1 MVTKYKGKRPSAQK
15 SQTKPARPKQRATS
29 NVPQAKSPKQTTK
42 PKQKPKHHNARRI
55 PHAKAEQSATRG
67 QRPKKQYQSSK
78 ALKGKL
84 RIAIIGGNEEVGR
97 NCTMLEYGNDI
108 IFIDMGL
115 QFPEENMPGIDY
127 VIPNTKYVKG
137 KESNIRGVIITHGHL
152 DHIGGVHHVLPEI
165 GNPPVYALPMAAGM
179 IKKKQEDFHGR
190 SIDLKQVKV
199 TDTLQLGKFKVSFL
213 HLNHSIPDAVGI
225 IIDTPEGR
233 IVHTGDWKF
242 DFHPS
247 GTAPAD
253 FGKIAKLGNEGVVA
267 LLSDSTNSNKPGHQ
281 ISEKEIGKNLEQ
293 LIKSVKGRI
302 ILGTFSSQLSRVKQI
317 IEIAEMHGRKIAID
331 GYSMKTNV
339 EIAKQLGYLKFQQ
352 STIITP
358 EQMDKYPKH
367 KVMLICTG
375 AQGERR
381 AALMRIANNEHRSIR
396 LIPGD
401 TVIFSSSVVPGNEKA
416 VERLRD
422 VLARSRVDTI
432 DFKMLD
438 IHAGG
443 HAKAED
449 IKLMIS
455 LMQPKYYVPI
465 EGNTYLLVANAEIA
479 KSLGY
484 SEDKNIFIPDNGQV
498 MEFAKGEGKLT
509 QEKIPTDYVFVDGLG
524 VGDVSQVVLRDRQLL
539 AEDGMV
545 VVIVQ
550 IGRKDGKLHGSPDII
565 SRGFVYMKE
574 NKALIEAVRK
584 RAKTIVTDRNPSSQA
599 DSDYIRNRLRNDL
612 GTFLFKKTER
622 RPMILPVVIEV

>member
-1 MVTKYKGKRPSAQK
+1 M
-15 SQTKPARPKQRATS
+15 
-29 NVPQAKSPKQTTK
+29 
-42 PKQKPKHHNARRI
+42 
-55 PHAKAEQSATRG
+55 
-67 QRPKKQYQSSK
+67 
-78 ALKGKL
+78 
-84 RIAIIGGNEEVGR
+84 
-97 NCTMLEYGNDI
+97 
-108 IFIDMGL
+108 
-115 QFPEENMPGIDY
+115 
-127 VIPNTKYVKG
+127 
-137 KESNIRGVIITHGHL
+137 
-152 DHIGGVHHVLPEI
+152 
-165 GNPPVYALPMAAGM
+165 
-179 IKKKQEDFHGR
+179 
-190 SIDLKQVKV
+190 
-199 TDTLQLGKFKVSFL
+199 
-213 HLNHSIPDAVGI
+213 
-225 IIDTPEGR
+225 
-233 IVHTGDWKF
+233 
-242 DFHPS
+242 
-247 GTAPAD
+247 
-253 FGKIAKLGNEGVVA
+253 
-267 LLSDSTNSNKPGHQ
+267 
-281 ISEKEIGKNLEQ
+281 
-293 LIKSVKGRI
+293 
-302 ILGTFSSQLSRVKQI
+302 
-317 IEIAEMHGRKIAID
+317 
-331 GYSMKTNV
+331 
-339 EIAKQLGYLKFQQ
+339 
-352 STIITP
+352 
-358 EQMDKYPKH
+358 
-367 KVMLICTG
+367 
-375 AQGERR
+375 
-381 AALMRIANNEHRSIR
+381 
-396 LIPGD
+396 
-401 TVIFSSSVVPGNEKA
+401 
-416 VERLRD
+416 
-422 VLARSRVDTI
+422 
-432 DFKMLD
+432 
-438 IHAGG
+438 GG

>member
-1 MVTKYKGKRPSAQK
+1 TKYKGKRPSAHK
-15 SQTKPARPKQRATS
+15 PQTKPSRPQ
-29 NVPQAKSPKQTTK
+29 PEAKSPKQPTK
-42 PKQKPKHHNARRI
+42 AKQKNKRRSARRI
-55 PHAKAEQSATRG
+55 PHAKPERSVARG
-67 QRPKKQYQSSK
+67 PQAKRQQQPIKL
-78 ALKGKL
+78 APKGKL
-84 RIAIIGGNEEVGR
+84 RIAIVGGNEEVGR
-97 NCTMLEYGNDI
+97 NCTMLEYENDI
-108 IFIDMGL
+108 IFIDMGI

-127 VIPNTKYVKG
+127 VIPNMKYVKG
-137 KESNIRGVIITHGHL
+137 KESNIRGVSITHGHL

-179 IKKKQEDFHGR
+179 IKKKQEDFQGR
-190 SIDLKQVKV
+190 SVDVKQVKASDV
-199 TDTLQLGKFKVSFL
+199 LQLGKFRISFL

-247 GTAPAD
+247 GTTPAD
-253 FGKIAKLGNEGVVA
+253 FGKIAKVGNDGVMA
-267 LLSDSTNSNKPGHQ
+267 LLSDSTSSIHPGHQ

-293 LIKSVKGRI
+293 LIQNVKGRI

-317 IEIAEMHGRKIAID
+317 IEIAEKHGRKIAID

-375 AQGERR
+375 AQGEQR

-422 VLARSRVDTI
+422 ILARRRVKTI

-465 EGNTYLLVANAEIA
+465 EGNTYLLVANAKIA
-479 KSLGY
+479 ESLGY
-484 SEDKNIFIPDNGQV
+484 SEDKNIFIPDNGQI
-498 MEFAKGEGKLT
+498 MEFTKGEGKLT

-550 IGRKDGKLHGSPDII
+550 VERKTGKLHGSPDII

-574 NKALIEAVRK
+574 NKALIEAVRI
-584 RAKTIVTDRNPSSQA
+584 RAKNIVTDRNPSSQA

-622 RPMILPVVIEV
+622 RPMVLPVVIEV